1 MKAPPPQICQK
12 IACKSLAQDELE
24 VVNTSNTTTMEELLM
39 QLVQEVKGMN
49 TWLESISGDVAI
61 QGGMLVKLQMDRGCN
76 VCWRDV
82 GHGLAEVESEEDIQE
97 SQKPSMFYY

>member
-1 MKAPPPQICQK
+1 
-12 IACKSLAQDELE
+12 
-24 VVNTSNTTTMEELLM
+24 M

-61 QGGMLVKLQMDRGCN
+61 QGGMLAKLQTDQGCN
-76 VCWRDV
+76 VCRRDI
-82 GHGLAEVESEEDIQE
+82 GHGLAEVKSEEDIQE